1 MPDVLKNYPI
11 ILAIF
16 IDFTFELLLYYLK
29 KFNETSI
36 SWNFLNRLVLK
47 RKNKTPKHKT
57 QLTSLW
63 ILKVNK
69 SVFELLGV
77 VSRILYFKPL

>member
-16 IDFTFELLLYYLK
+16 IAFTFELLLYYLK
-29 KFNETSI
+29 NFNETSI
-36 SWNFLNRLVLK
+36 SWNFLNRPVLK
-47 RKNKTPKHKT
+47 KKNKTPKHKT
-57 QLTSLW
+57 QLTTLW
-63 ILKVNK
+63 TLKVNK

>member
-16 IDFTFELLLYYLK
+16 IAFTFELLLYYLK

-36 SWNFLNRLVLK
+36 S
-47 RKNKTPKHKT
+47 
-57 QLTSLW
+57 
-63 ILKVNK
+63 
-69 SVFELLGV
+69 
-77 VSRILYFKPL
+77 

>member
-1 MPDVLKNYPI
+1 MTDVLKNYPI

-16 IDFTFELLLYYLK
+16 IAFTSELLLYYLK